1 MINHEH
7 KFLFLHLPKTGGTSI
22 NKFFNDKFDNNER
35 DFGHPYLSEYIYDK
49 KTDRYTNLKNYFKF
63 TIIRNPYDRLISAF
77 FYMKEYSNFPFDIS
91 FRKKWKLEDD
101 TFESFV
107 IEKLPIILSDKDIR
121 PRHFKPQ
128 IEFGT
133 TDLDYIGSFITMQ
146 DDMKIICDKIGIE
159 SQDLPHIN
167 SSDHKRYDEYYKK
180 ELLDIVKTL
189 YINDFKNYNHLW

>member
-22 NKFFNDKFDNNER
+22 NKFFNDKFNNNER
-35 DFGHPYLSEYIYDK
+35 DFGHPYLSDYKCNNFD
-49 KTDRYTNLKNYFKF
+49 DYFKF
-63 TIIRNPYDRLISAF
+63 TIVRNPYDRLVSAF
-77 FYMKEYSNFPFDIS
+77 FYMKEYSKFQSDIN

-107 IEKLPIILSDKDIR
+107 KEKLPIIIANKDTR

-128 IEFGT
+128 VEFGT
-133 TDLDYIGSFITMQ
+133 TGLDYIGSFNTMQ
-146 DDMKIICDKIGIE
+146 DDMNIICDKIGIE
-159 SQDLPHIN
+159 RQDLPHVN
-167 SSDHKRYDEYYKK
+167 SSNHKSYTEYYNE

-189 YINDFKNYNHLW
+189 YFNDFNNYDYL

>member
-1 MINHEH
+1 MINHKH

-35 DFGHPYLSEYIYDK
+35 DFGHPYLSDYKCDNF
-49 KTDRYTNLKNYFKF
+49 DDYFKF
-63 TIIRNPYDRLISAF
+63 TIVRNPYDRLVSAF
-77 FYMKEYSNFPFDIS
+77 FYMKKYSKFQADIN

-107 IEKLPIILSDKDIR
+107 IEKLPIIVGNKNTR

-128 IEFGT
+128 VDFGT
-133 TDLDYIGSFITMQ
+133 AGLDYIGSFLTMQ
-146 DDMKIICDKIGIE
+146 DDMNFICDKIGTDR
-159 SQDLPHIN
+159 QDLPHVN
-167 SSDHKRYDEYYKK
+167 SSNHKRYDRYYNK

-189 YINDFKNYNHLW
+189 YFQDFNNYDHLF